1 MRRIRKKHSGLLGSY
16 YLWEKNNKIIRL
28 STIFQ
33 PLISSGRITHGK
45 KLHRHLAEPCYF
57 SPPCCSGLPVLPEAG
72 AGPKATSAHTSSVGK
87 QAWPLVNKIKP
98 KKNMQVLRSRVVPS
112 TLPLCKDG
120 SKVAEVVFEDFMAY
134 NDSKYAV
141 SISRVQQLALS
152 QAGCQVPLPSQQ
164 LLLANAKRDKKPR
177 A

>member
-1 MRRIRKKHSGLLGSY
+1 MMQFQC
-16 YLWEKNNKIIRL
+16 LWNGPCVAFARSIQDFSAAIIFGKKNNKIIRL

-87 QAWPLVNKIKP
+87 QAWPLVNQIKP

-112 TLPLCKDG
+112 TLPLC
-120 SKVAEVVFEDFMAY
+120 VRMAA
-134 NDSKYAV
+134 KLLKLC
-141 SISRVQQLALS
+141 SRTSWPTMIQSMLFLFQ
-152 QAGCQVPLPSQQ
+152 GCS
-164 LLLANAKRDKKPR
+164 N
-177 A
+177 

>member
-1 MRRIRKKHSGLLGSY
+1 
-16 YLWEKNNKIIRL
+16 
-28 STIFQ
+28 
-33 PLISSGRITHGK
+33 
-45 KLHRHLAEPCYF
+45 
-57 SPPCCSGLPVLPEAG
+57 
-72 AGPKATSAHTSSVGK
+72 
-87 QAWPLVNKIKP
+87 
-98 KKNMQVLRSRVVPS
+98 MQVLRSRVVPS

>member
-1 MRRIRKKHSGLLGSY
+1 
-16 YLWEKNNKIIRL
+16 
-28 STIFQ
+28 
-33 PLISSGRITHGK
+33 
-45 KLHRHLAEPCYF
+45 
-57 SPPCCSGLPVLPEAG
+57 
-72 AGPKATSAHTSSVGK
+72 
-87 QAWPLVNKIKP
+87 
-98 KKNMQVLRSRVVPS
+98 MQVLRSRVVPS

-152 QAGCQVPLPSQQ
+152 QAGCQVPLPSRQ